1 MTTAEKEAR
10 YQVWEAFRAATWAD
24 VAELLLMLPLQEWRS
39 KARVIHQD
47 LVKADQDG
55 QGWQIV
61 ESDARRLLDEIRGA
75 GVLDGV
81 L

>member
-10 YQVWEAFRAATWAD
+10 YQVWQAFRAATWAD
-24 VAELLLMLPLQEWRS
+24 VAELLLMLPRQDWRN
-39 KARVIHQD
+39 KARAIHQG
-47 LVKADQDG
+47 LARADQVG
-55 QGWQIV
+55 QGWHIV
-61 ESDARRLLDEIRGA
+61 ESEARRMLDEIRGA